1 MILALHRVSSRAV
14 FDPNSPSSKRIFAEL
29 QNPQVRSS
37 LLRYAAW
44 RTDSQADAEDLLA
57 DAIERVCDPDRK
69 PWDPAKASFFRHIR
83 LVMDDIATVRARG
96 GRARFEVVDSKLAH
110 DEAMGDRAP
119 LPDGALHEHR
129 QLAWLRRLESIL
141 LGQVEGKDPIAASL
155 LRAAQDGIEE
165 PAEQAATI
173 GCRVE
178 EVYEALRR
186 LKYRGA
192 RIKAEEEQ
200 AEAQRMKETRE
211 RTKKEPGK

>member
-1 MILALHRVSSRAV
+1 V
-14 FDPNSPSSKRIFAEL
+14 FDPNAPSSKRVLTEL
-29 QNPQVRSS
+29 QNPQVRRS

-69 PWDPAKASFFRHIR
+69 PWDPTKASLFRHIR
-83 LVMDDIATVRARG
+83 LVTDDIATVRARS

-110 DEAMGDRAP
+110 DATTGEPAP
-119 LPDGALHEHR
+119 LPDEALHEHR
-129 QLAWLRRLESIL
+129 QLAWLRRLGRIL
-141 LGQVEGKDPIAASL
+141 LGQVEGKDPIAASV

-165 PAEQAATI
+165 PAEQAAAI

-192 RIKAEEEQ
+192 RIKAGAEQ
-200 AEAQRMKETRE
+200 ADAQRMKETRE
-211 RTKKEPGK
+211 GTKKEPGK